1 MAFKTWVMTALVG
14 LANGL
19 ASTDTITWGGDNSR
33 AGYQTNHNMDPSVVG
48 SSQFG
53 QLFRTLL
60 PGSYGNVPE
69 QIFSQPLVYT
79 PDGDSTQY
87 VYVATTQNNVYKINA
102 KTGSIVASRNLA
114 IPFLSLDLSG
124 CYDIEPHV
132 GVTSTGV
139 IDATTNTLYLT
150 SKTYVDQTLTGVAQG
165 RPAGRYYL
173 HALDVND
180 LSEKPNFPVNLEGI
194 VAKNNP
200 IRSFNGGIHHQRPA
214 LLHVGN
220 YIYAGFASHCVQY
233 NFTGWIMGFDK
244 TSGANVERFATEGDG
259 VPVDVKG
266 GGVWMSGGG
275 LASDDA
281 GSLFYATGN
290 GYASQLSTIP
300 VNGRTPPTSLEEAA
314 VHMTI
319 NDDGS
324 LSLVDFFMPWEKQAL
339 DGADK
344 DLGTSP
350 LQILPSTFS
359 CGDVK
364 RIGVV
369 TGKSGKT
376 YWLNLD
382 DLGGYRNGA
391 NGLDDVIQVYQNENS
406 VYAGA
411 GVYPGEG
418 GYIYINVIQYPTHV
432 FKFSCEAG
440 VPSFTKV
447 ADSPQNNAY
456 ILGVSHGTVTTLNGQ
471 AGTGLLWTLDVQ
483 GSQLKIFEAV
493 PKDGYLN
500 MIKSFS
506 VPGSTKFTRAVF
518 GDGIMYQG
526 TTQGY
531 LYAFGSPVTT
541 PINCTAT
548 NEFGV
553 VNVGSQSD
561 PRTITCTAVIGVTVS
576 DVGLDEAEDF
586 TLSGVPTLPLTL
598 TAGQTF
604 TIGAS
609 FKPTT
614 VGLVSSDIVV
624 NTTNTAEGYSQGTH
638 IRLTGTGESAGPLL
652 SITPPTITF
661 QGVIAGQEG
670 GTDESVILSNQGN
683 SALSI
688 TDVQFSTTSAQG
700 PFTSWD
706 RATASL
712 TVGKFTLTNVPA
724 TIPANTAVTVRIAF
738 DSSVSGTFGAY
749 LQVVSDGGTKAFTIA
764 GSAGPAPVAL
774 VEFQTPDGTGW
785 VEYDAAKNFTF
796 GNVTENT
803 SRALKF
809 RVTNNATEGG
819 VKLSLTVSKP
829 PFGIDGIIQA
839 ANLVDLAEGTILA
852 PGESATATL
861 ICTVPKAQW
870 NTDSYSGTAPWTMN
884 TNDPNFEKHFFTF
897 ECTAVAEQAPP
908 LLGDGQG
915 KYRYIGCYKEN
926 NPGRQLANQLY
937 GDDTSTNAKCI
948 AACAEKAYVFCG
960 TQYHTECWGGPKI
973 PTEKVDERN
982 CNFDCGG
989 DLNQI
994 CGGNGFGANE
1004 GGAYISVFADS
1015 VQWDGNTTTPTPN
1028 PDPSGPEVN
1037 PGVGQYVSEGC
1048 YTEPADTRALPNLV
1062 TTTGKTVALC
1072 IETCAASRYTYIGLE
1087 YGGECWCGN
1096 TLATGSVPADAADC
1110 SMPCAD
1116 NSTEY
1121 CGGSSRLNLYKLDG
1135 TLPEPTNAVPTGA
1148 TTTTSAAPT
1157 STAPPANERVGDW
1170 LFQGCYTEGT
1180 GVRALSSRTYANDSM
1195 TLESCGAFC
1204 EGLAYFGTEYGREC
1218 WCGDEFGTGSALAAN
1233 QKDCS
1238 FPCAGDST
1246 QFCGA
1251 GDRLQVY
1258 LYSPV
1263 SANTP
1268 TEATTTASAFAS
1280 LVVPSNE
1287 TATSTATETTPA
1299 DKQGSPTGSTSSTT
1313 AFFTASNSTISS
1325 AQVTAET
1332 VVATLSASNSSIP
1345 ATAKASTT
1353 SSTTSTT
1360 SLLSTSALN
1369 STFSPT
1375 LEQVTTSPATL
1386 ATSSASATAL
1396 SNSTVPATSSTST
1409 TSSALATSSAP
1420 ATSSVPPT
1428 SSVLATSSA
1437 PSTSTSSTTTS
1448 TSSATPT
1455 PTGPVISTGNENFTY
1470 YGCFSEPQVGRLLP
1484 AQIINRENMTIGM
1497 CLSACY
1503 DKNYAGVEYGREC
1516 WCGDA
1521 LNLGGSDGSTP
1532 AANVT
1537 AKDCSFTCP
1546 GNSTEYCGAGVRL
1559 SLYILKDE
1567 LEKLQQSNATISFK
1581 S

>member
-60 PGSYGNVPE
+60 PGNYGGVAE

-102 KTGSIVASRNLA
+102 KTGSIIASRNLA
-114 IPFLSLDLSG
+114 IPFLTADLDG
-124 CYDIEPHV
+124 CVDIQPHV

-139 IDATTNTLYLT
+139 IDASTNTLYLT
-150 SKTYVDQTLTGVAQG
+150 LKTYVDQTLTGVAQG
-165 RPAGRYYL
+165 KPAGRYYL

-180 LSEKPNFPVNLEGI
+180 LSEKPNFPVNLEGT
-194 VAKNNP
+194 VARNNP

-214 LLHVGN
+214 LLHSGN

-259 VPVDVKG
+259 VPVDTSG

-319 NDDGS
+319 NADGS

-391 NGLDDVIQVYQNENS
+391 NGLDNVIQVYQNENS

-553 VNVGSQSD
+553 VDVGSTSD

-576 DVGLDEAEDF
+576 DVGLDETGDF
-586 TLSGVPTLPLTL
+586 TLSGLPALPLTL
-598 TAGQTF
+598 AAGQTF

-661 QGVIAGQEG
+661 QGVIAGQTG
-670 GTDESVILSNQGN
+670 GTEESVILSNQGN

-688 TDVQFSTTSAQG
+688 TDVQFSTSSAQG

-706 RATASL
+706 RATATL

-724 TIPANTAVTVRIAF
+724 TIPANSAITVRIAF

-785 VEYDAAKNFTF
+785 VEYDVTKNFTF

-809 RVTNNATEGG
+809 RVTNAAAEGG

-829 PFGIDGIIQA
+829 PFGIAGIIQA
-839 ANLVDLAEGTILA
+839 ANQVDLAEGTVLA

-861 ICTVPKAQW
+861 VCTVPKAQW

-897 ECTAVAEQAPP
+897 ECTAVSEQAPP
-908 LLGDGQG
+908 LLGNGQG

-926 NPGRQLANQLY
+926 NPGRQLANQFY
-937 GDDTSTNAKCI
+937 GDATSTNGKCI
-948 AACAEKAYVFCG
+948 AACAEKGVVFCG
-960 TQYHTECWGGPKI
+960 TQYHTECWGGPNI

-1028 PDPSGPEVN
+1028 PNPSGPEVN

-1062 TTTGKTVALC
+1062 ATTEKTVTLC
-1072 IETCAASRYTYIGLE
+1072 IEACAASKYTYVGLE

-1096 TLATGSVPADAADC
+1096 TLAAASVPAAATEC
-1110 SMPCAD
+1110 SMACAD

-1121 CGGSSRLNLYKLDG
+1121 CGGPSRLNLYKLDG

-1195 TLESCGAFC
+1195 TLESCGGFC
-1204 EGLAYFGTEYGREC
+1204 EGLKYFGTEYGREC

-1258 LYSPV
+1258 MYSPV
-1263 SANTP
+1263 AATTS
-1268 TEATTTASAFAS
+1268 TEATTTAAFAS
-1280 LVVPSNE
+1280 LAAPPNG
-1287 TATSTATETTPA
+1287 TATTTATETPLA
-1299 DKQGSPTGSTSSTT
+1299 EKQ
-1313 AFFTASNSTISS
+1313 ASNSTISTTASFTPSNFTISS
-1325 AQVTAET
+1325 ARVTAEA
-1332 VVATLSASNSSIP
+1332 VAPTLSASNSSLP
-1345 ATAKASTT
+1345 ATAEASTT
-1353 SSTTSTT
+1353 SSTLSTT
-1360 SLLSTSALN
+1360 SFSATSALN
-1369 STFSPT
+1369 TTSTPA
-1375 LEQVTTSPATL
+1375 LEQATTSSVIS
-1386 ATSSASATAL
+1386 ATSSASTIVL
-1396 SNSTVPATSSTST
+1396 SNT
-1409 TSSALATSSAP
+1409 TAP
-1420 ATSSVPPT
+1420 ATSVST
-1428 SSVLATSSA
+1428 TSVL
-1437 PSTSTSSTTTS
+1437 STSTSSTKTS
-1448 TSSATPT
+1448 TSSSATPT

-1470 YGCFSEPQVGRLLP
+1470 YGCFSEPEVGRLLP
-1484 AQIINRENMTIGM
+1484 AQIINHDNMTISM

-1503 DKNYAGVEYGREC
+1503 DNNYAGVEYGREC

-1521 LNLGGSDGSTP
+1521 LNIGGGGDTAP

-1567 LEKLQQSNATISFK
+1567 LENLQKSNATVSFK
-1581 S
+1581 ST